1 MVWHDVFKIFLD
13 DVLKISLNAT
23 LRVDVYIKVR
33 NRETNCEANPRE
45 KRHSIMAQGSSGKD
59 VKMYTVC
66 KHFLIEVLIYNIISF
81 SCTYADSIF
90 L

>member
-1 MVWHDVFKIFLD
+1 
-13 DVLKISLNAT
+13 
-23 LRVDVYIKVR
+23 
-33 NRETNCEANPRE
+33 
-45 KRHSIMAQGSSGKD
+45 MAQGSSGKD

-81 SCTYADSIF
+81 SCTYADSVF